1 MLHPFLFK
9 PLYVERPWGG
19 QKIGRLFGRDSPG
32 NKKIG
37 ESWELVDR
45 PEACNEI
52 LSGPGIGNGSRQ
64 TLHTLWE
71 TRRTEIFGS
80 SAPDTARFPVLI
92 KILDAQANVCV
103 QVHPRPGP
111 GVEPKTEMWYFL
123 ETASGAPIY
132 AGFKKGVTRERF
144 EKALRT
150 PDLVP
155 LLHTLNPR
163 KGDALFLPSGRIH
176 GLSAGH
182 VFFEVQQNSD
192 TTYRIDDWG
201 YRDEQGRERPLHL
214 EESMK
219 SILFDDF
226 EPQFVRS
233 DGEHILD
240 CPYFSVDRACFNP
253 GESRTRTIAPS
264 SFEYHFL
271 ACGELNLDG
280 RAFQRC
286 DNWLIPAGADPCLL
300 EAGANGAEL
309 LIIRWGGMAH

>member
-1 MLHPFLFK
+1 VSPFLFK
-9 PLYVERPWGG
+9 PIYVERPWGG
-19 QKIGRLFGRDSPG
+19 RKIGRLFGRDLPED
-32 NKKIG
+32 KKIG

-52 LSGPGIGNGSRQ
+52 VSGPGIAIGSHE
-64 TLHTLWE
+64 TLHTLWV
-71 TRRTEIFGS
+71 TRRAEVFGS
-80 SAPDTARFPVLI
+80 GSPDTARFPILI

-123 ETASGAPIY
+123 EAAATPIY

-150 PDLVP
+150 PELVP
-155 LLHTLNPR
+155 LLHELRPR
-163 KGDALFLPSGRIH
+163 DGDALFLPSGRIH
-176 GLSAGH
+176 GLCAGH

-219 SILFDDF
+219 SIFFDDF
-226 EPQFVRS
+226 EPRFVES

-240 CPYFSVDRACFNP
+240 CPFFAVDRLFLKP
-253 GESRTRTIAPS
+253 GESQKRTGDS
-264 SFEYHFL
+264 SGFEYHFL
-271 ACGELNLDG
+271 ARGELKLDG

-286 DNWLIPAGADPCLL
+286 DNWLIPASAGSYTL
-300 EAGANGAEL
+300 EALGNGAEL
-309 LIIRWGGMAH
+309 LVIRWGGKA